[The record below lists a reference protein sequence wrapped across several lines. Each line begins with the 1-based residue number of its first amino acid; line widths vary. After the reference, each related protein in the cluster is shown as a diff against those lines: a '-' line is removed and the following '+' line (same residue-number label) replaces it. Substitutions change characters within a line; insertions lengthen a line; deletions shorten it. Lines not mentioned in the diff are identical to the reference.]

1 MAKLK
6 DSKIPNDA
14 WESGEFGLEEA
25 YIKVTN
31 AAEAAV
37 IDDALD
43 LKMISIRLQNDLIK
57 KLKLIARYH
66 GIGYQPLIRDL
77 LQRFARSELMQIATE
92 LKNSEQL
99 EDLAKNAVIRDVV
112 SPIEDS
118 WNERLKKQ

>member
-6 DSKIPNDA
+6 DSKTPNDA

-77 LQRFARSELMQIATE
+77 LQRFARSELIQIATE
-92 LKNSEQL
+92 LKSSEQL
-99 EDLAKNAVIRDVV
+99 EDLSKNAVIRDVV
-112 SPIEDS
+112 SPIADS
-118 WNERLKKQ
+118 